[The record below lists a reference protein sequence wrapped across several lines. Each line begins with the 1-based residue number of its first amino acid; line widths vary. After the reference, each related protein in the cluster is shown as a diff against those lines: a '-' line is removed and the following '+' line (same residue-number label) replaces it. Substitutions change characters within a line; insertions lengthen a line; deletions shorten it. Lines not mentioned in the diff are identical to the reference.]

1 MGKRI
6 VYAWALDA
14 PSKKLPDGVGLRV
27 GGDTD
32 IQYLVLQLHYKQ
44 KFTSNVCY
52 WLQLTLAILAIM
64 IGLLQHELKFLWVII
79 NVFC

>member
-1 MGKRI
+1 MPKKI

-14 PSKKLPDGVGLRV
+14 PEKELPEGVGLRV

-44 KFTSNVCY
+44 KSTGMASVLYSF
-52 WLQLTLAILAIM
+52 I
-64 IGLLQHELKFLWVII
+64 
-79 NVFC
+79 